1 VPFKAWGTAKKP
13 GRRRIEAV
21 RVVNSHRRP
30 SVAVAA
36 VATALPWAA
45 VPVVGGAAVPVPAVV
60 AAVVVAAAS
69 VIGRILERGFTNG
82 DPGANVIMTHPGSME
97 VRTMI
102 LLTGPTA
109 VNSVFRFGV
118 AALMVVS
125 LTLSAFNN
133 DVCAAEKAKKGVQ
146 ETFAS
151 PDEAAK
157 ALAAAAAANDV
168 TRMLA
173 ILGKEGAPLI
183 TSGDDV
189 ADREGREKFVRLY
202 EEKNS
207 VVREGDSKAILE
219 VGHDAWPLPIPM
231 VKEEEGWRFDTRQ
244 GAEEII
250 DRRIGKNELSAIQV
264 CLAYVDTQREYAA
277 RDRDSDGLLE
287 YAQKFVSEPGK
298 KDGLYWESK
307 EGEETSPL
315 GPFAAQARKEG
326 YTRKKAGNQP
336 SPYHGYFYKILTAQG
351 KNAPGGAYSY
361 VVKGKMI
368 GGFALAAYPASYG
381 TSGIMTFIVNHDGV
395 VYEKDLGKET
405 EAVVK
410 TMTSFD
416 PDQTWRKIEGKEL
429 EVPAPGSGT

>member
-1 VPFKAWGTAKKP
+1 MFLSIKYMAS
-13 GRRRIEAV
+13 
-21 RVVNSHRRP
+21 NSLLRLGL
-30 SVAVAA
+30 AA
-36 VATALPWAA
+36 LIA
-45 VPVVGGAAVPVPAVV
+45 VPL
-60 AAVVVAAAS
+60 
-69 VIGRILERGFTNG
+69 ILTAFC
-82 DPGANVIMTHPGSME
+82 
-97 VRTMI
+97 
-102 LLTGPTA
+102 TG
-109 VNSVFRFGV
+109 VF
-118 AALMVVS
+118 
-125 LTLSAFNN
+125 
-133 DVCAAEKAKKGVQ
+133 AAEKAKKSVQ

-168 TRMLA
+168 SRMLA
-173 ILGKEGAPLI
+173 IFGPEGAPLI
-183 TSGDDV
+183 SSGDDV
-189 ADREGREKFVRLY
+189 VDREGREKFVRMY
-202 EEKNS
+202 EEKNA
-207 VVREGDSKAILE
+207 VVRESEAKAVLE
-219 VGHDAWPLPIPM
+219 VGNDAWPLPIPM
-231 VKEEEGWRFDTRQ
+231 VKEGESWRFDTKQ

-264 CLAYVDTQREYAA
+264 CLAYVDAQRDYAA

-307 EGEETSPL
+307 EGEESSPM

-326 YTRKKAGNQP
+326 YTRKKADNQP

-381 TSGIMTFIVNHDGV
+381 TSGIMTFLVNHDGV
-395 VYEKDLGKET
+395 VFEKDLGKAT

-410 TMTSFD
+410 AMTSFD
-416 PDQTWRKIEGKEL
+416 PDETWRKIEGKEL
-429 EVPAPGSGT
+429 ELAPPASGS